1 MTRAKKVILALICA
15 AALCCAAIG
24 GVLLARQPAHAA
36 AGDVTALEIVIPDNT
51 RFYVFEDLADV
62 KGKITVNA
70 EIEGGSSRQLDASE
84 YVLSVQGRGDM
95 TEDNGQT
102 FGNTAAGTY
111 TLIVE
116 PADGVQAAGDVRGTK
131 AIEVRID
138 EVIGIE
144 AAYDATAGQTVFP
157 HTPYNELQNYITVS
171 LVYAGGRRLSTNDYV
186 LSGDMIAPAQ
196 IEGGGNTYDVELN
209 VTYNGENFAG
219 EEENRK
225 CTVTITGVTA
235 VAPARIIL
243 NGNRPTS
250 R

>member
-95 TEDNGQT
+95 TEANGVT
-102 FGNTAAGTY
+102 FGGASIREY
-111 TLIVE
+111 TLV
-116 PADGVQAAGDVRGTK
+116 
-131 AIEVRID
+131 
-138 EVIGIE
+138 
-144 AAYDATAGQTVFP
+144 AT
-157 HTPYNELQNYITVS
+157 
-171 LVYAGGRRLSTNDYV
+171 YA
-186 LSGDMIAPAQ
+186 
-196 IEGGGNTYDVELN
+196 
-209 VTYNGENFAG
+209 
-219 EEENRK
+219 
-225 CTVTITGVTA
+225 
-235 VAPARIIL
+235 
-243 NGNRPTS
+243 
-250 R
+250 